1 MSNNT
6 KDKVSQK
13 KDGSF
18 SWLREL
24 LFPIH
29 LHELKRFI
37 PMALMMLFILF
48 NYTILRNVKDS
59 LVINA
64 RGSDAE
70 IVSFLKLWGTMP
82 AAILFMV
89 FYAKITEF
97 LKKENIFYLCTTAFI
112 TFFGAFAFI
121 IYPNIDLL
129 HPDPTWVASLKNQYP
144 NFKWFIVMWGN
155 WSFALFYILSELW
168 GSVMLSLFF
177 WQHANETVDSH
188 QTKRF
193 YPLFG
198 VVGNV
203 GLIFSGS
210 IVEYFSNLG
219 ATLNTGQDPWQ
230 ITLYYLMSAIVISGV
245 SILALFYMTCRNKE
259 DKENKDQKNLKDSKS
274 SITAKKPKVKKE
286 KLSIVDS
293 FRVLFSSKHL
303 FYISFIVFS
312 YGIAINYMDVLWK
325 GQTKAFFAGDY
336 NMFAAYMGSFSR
348 TTGLIAIP
356 VMLVGGN
363 ILRRLSWLKAASVTP
378 LILFLTALPFFA
390 VVILGTFY
398 AEGAEVF
405 TYLGLAVQIGFW
417 QNSLTK
423 ATKYSLFDPT
433 KEMAYKPLDDTL
445 RTKGKAAVDVAG
457 SRLGKSG
464 GAFTFFILQ
473 TVLPSFTLVQ
483 FAPFLAVVTLIILV
497 YWFYSISGLNK
508 SMLALEKEKELK
520 LEQAKEAEVEAL
532 KVG

>member
-1 MSNNT
+1 MSSISEST
-6 KDKVSQK
+6 QSK
-13 KDGSF
+13 KSESSF
-18 SWLREL
+18 SWFREL

-29 LHELKRFI
+29 LKELKRFV
-37 PMALMMLFILF
+37 PMALMMLLILF
-48 NYTILRNVKDS
+48 SYTVLRNVKDS

-64 RGSDAE
+64 KGSDAE

-82 AAILFMV
+82 AAVLFMI

-97 LKKENIFYLCTTAFI
+97 LKKENIFYLCTIGFI

-129 HPDPTWVASLKNQYP
+129 HPAPELVASLKDQYP

-155 WSFALFYILSELW
+155 WSFALFYILAELW

-177 WQHANETVDSH
+177 WQHANETVQPD

-198 VVGNV
+198 LVGNL

-210 IVEYFSNLG
+210 AVQYFSNLG
-219 ATLNTGQDPWQ
+219 ASLESGQDPWQ
-230 ITLYYLMSAIVISGV
+230 TTLYYLMSAIVISGL
-245 SILALFYMTCRNKE
+245 SIIGLFYITC
-259 DKENKDQKNLKDSKS
+259 KNRDEVV
-274 SITAKKPKVKKE
+274 IVKKTKPKKE
-286 KLSIVDS
+286 KLSVMDS

-303 FYISFIVFS
+303 FFISFIVFA
-312 YGIAINYMDVLWK
+312 YGLTINYMDVLWK
-325 GQTKAFFAGDY
+325 GQVKIFFAGDY
-336 NMFAAYMGSFSR
+336 NLFAAYMGNFSKW
-348 TTGLIAIP
+348 TGLIAIP

-363 ILRRLSWLKAASVTP
+363 VLRRLSWLKAASVTP
-378 LILFLTALPFFA
+378 LILFLTAVPFFS
-390 VVILGTFY
+390 VIMLGSFY
-398 AEGAEVF
+398 AEGPEVLTF
-405 TYLGLAVQIGFW
+405 LSLAISIGFW

-433 KEMAYKPLDDTL
+433 KEMSYRPLDDTL

-473 TVLPSFTLVQ
+473 TILPSFTLVQ
-483 FAPFLAVVTLIILV
+483 FSPLLAVITLFVLG
-497 YWFYSISGLNK
+497 YWFYSLSGLNR
-508 SMLALEKEKELK
+508 SMLQLEGKAESEKESKALPE
-520 LEQAKEAEVEAL
+520 AKGDLQPARA
-532 KVG
+532 